1 VSRLTL
7 VVHFILE
14 HNSRWTIPTIKSP
27 YVLIRHPILKK
38 PKTVAYLLKADSWC
52 TYLKC
57 GAKKVSIK
65 NLVLLTFV
73 KNKKR
78 HT

>member
-1 VSRLTL
+1 MSRLTL

-27 YVLIRHPILKK
+27 HVLIRHPILKK
-38 PKTVAYLLKADSWC
+38 SKTAAYLLKADSRR

-57 GAKKVSIK
+57 GAKKISIK
-65 NLVLLTFV
+65 NIVLLNFV